1 MGRPTFKIDPVR
13 LRALREE
20 QGLTQA
26 AIAKKVAQHLGKP
39 VTEDIT
45 RHYQRVED
53 DGQTSIEYAKALAT
67 VLKVSVPLLQGLEN
81 PDPFLYLQ
89 YIQRLLKE
97 QLGTGTNDALQKLL
111 KRHVNDDEE
120 KALEYLTED
129 IAELIEQV
137 LLVRNPAE
145 IADLVQLT
153 GLSEEELLAPANV
166 RGFWFISVRSRGVNC
181 TEVVDG
187 VSSVNFRIGEI
198 MREFLSIRGSD
209 STLRMWRDNPWISIE
224 IYRPQV
230 RDRMRI
236 DFTRVQPDTSGL
248 RWIDATWRDDL
259 FLIPGITE
267 HAYAN
272 ADVVT
277 DFSDKTSPGDLHRLR
292 LVVTEHDRNFGKI
305 LRRMVVRGYI
315 DEIPETVKQ
324 NFSEE
329 CHSRILFVNW
339 LTAGLR
345 EALMPHLVLH
355 PASSWHLS
363 TNGAAAVDI
372 KITDP
377 RFPSVCLAELRY
389 RIMLAEEVSPGTFE
403 PVPVREK
410 DLHQLRK
417 KIEEWLAEGYVLVD
431 GADPAPNF
439 EPV

>member
-1 MGRPTFKIDPVR
+1 MARPTFKIDPVR

-26 AIAKKVAQHLGKP
+26 AVAKKVAQHLGKP

-97 QLGTGTNDALQKLL
+97 QLGTGTNHALQKLL
-111 KRHVNDDEE
+111 KRHVNEDEE
-120 KALEYLTED
+120 KALEYLTGD

-137 LLVRNPAE
+137 LLVRNPAD
-145 IADLVQLT
+145 ISDLVQLT
-153 GLSEEELLAPANV
+153 GLSETELLAPANV
-166 RGFWFISVRSRGVNC
+166 RGFWFISVRSRGIN
-181 TEVVDG
+181 EVVDS

-209 STLRMWRDNPWISIE
+209 STVRMWRDNPWIRIE

-236 DFTRVQPDTSGL
+236 DFSRVQPDTNGL
-248 RWIDATWRDDL
+248 RWIEATWRDEL

-267 HAYAN
+267 HAYAT

-292 LVVTEHDRNFGKI
+292 LVVTEHDGNFGKI
-305 LRRMVVRGYI
+305 LRRMVVRGDI
-315 DEIPETVKQ
+315 DEMPETVKQ
-324 NFSEE
+324 NFSQE

-345 EALMPHLVLH
+345 EALMPHLVMH
-355 PASSWHLS
+355 PASSWNLS

-372 KITDP
+372 KIKDP
-377 RFPSVCLAELRY
+377 RFPSVCFAELRY
-389 RIMLAEEVSPGTFE
+389 RILLAEEVRPGTFE

-410 DLHQLRK
+410 DLDQLRK
-417 KIEEWLAEGYVLVD
+417 QIEDWLAEGYVLVD
-431 GADPAPNF
+431 GADPAPDF

>member
-13 LRALREE
+13 LRALRKE
-20 QGLTQA
+20 QGLTQT

-39 VTEDIT
+39 VTEGIT

-53 DGQTSIEYAKALAT
+53 DGQASIEYAKALAT

-81 PDPFLYLQ
+81 PDPFLYFQ
-89 YIQRLLKE
+89 YIRRLLEE
-97 QLGTGTNDALQKLL
+97 QLGTGANEALQKLL

-145 IADLVQLT
+145 IADLVELT
-153 GLSEEELLAPANV
+153 GLSETELLAPANV
-166 RGFWFISVRSRGVNC
+166 RGFWFISVRSRGINC
-181 TEVVDG
+181 TELVDG

-209 STLRMWRDNPWISIE
+209 STVRMWRDKPWTRIE
-224 IYRPQV
+224 IYRPQI

-236 DFTRVQPDTSGL
+236 DFTRVQPDTNGL
-248 RWIDATWRDDL
+248 RWTDATWRDDL

-267 HAYAN
+267 HAYAT

-292 LVVTEHDRNFGKI
+292 LVVTKHDGTFGKV
-305 LRRMVVRGYI
+305 LSRMVVRGDI
-315 DEIPETVKQ
+315 DEMPETVKE
-324 NFSEE
+324 NFAKES
-329 CHSRILFVNW
+329 CSRILFVNW

-345 EALMPHLVLH
+345 EALMPHLVMHL
-355 PASSWHLS
+355 ASSWHLS

-372 KITDP
+372 KIKDL
-377 RFPSVCLAELRY
+377 RFPSVCFAELRY
-389 RIMLAEEVSPGTFE
+389 RIMLAEEVSAGTFE

-410 DLHQLRK
+410 DLDQLRK
-417 KIEEWLAEGYVLVD
+417 KIEDWLSEDLILVD
-431 GADPAPNF
+431 GTDPVPDF